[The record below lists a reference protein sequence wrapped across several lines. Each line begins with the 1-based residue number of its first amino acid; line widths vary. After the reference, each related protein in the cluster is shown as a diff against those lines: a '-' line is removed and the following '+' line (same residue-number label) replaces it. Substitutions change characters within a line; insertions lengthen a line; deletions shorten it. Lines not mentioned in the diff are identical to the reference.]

1 MRPAGFDLFSGCHY
15 GGLDLAT
22 LYITQDEN
30 GMVYEIYTEHQL
42 CELEIY
48 GNMSMRVVRENL
60 KEAAE
65 RTKKAYGKPA
75 EENDTFRMYIK
86 YKTDTEYAYVIK
98 RADSGV
104 IIRLGIVADKP
115 ALTDS

>member
-1 MRPAGFDLFSGCHY
+1 
-15 GGLDLAT
+15 
-22 LYITQDEN
+22 
-30 GMVYEIYTEHQL
+30 
-42 CELEIY
+42 
-48 GNMSMRVVRENL
+48 MSMRVVRENL

-115 ALTDS
+115 ALPDS